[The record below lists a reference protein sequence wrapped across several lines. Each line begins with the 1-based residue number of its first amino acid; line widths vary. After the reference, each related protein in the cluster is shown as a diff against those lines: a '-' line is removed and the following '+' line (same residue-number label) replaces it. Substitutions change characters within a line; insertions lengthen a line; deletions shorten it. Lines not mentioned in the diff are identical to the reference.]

1 MQTPMMKGK
10 IFVMGTASGALD
22 PLTDEAVRVLRS
34 AEVVLHDDLVSPKVL
49 ELIPASAQVRN
60 VHKLSTQA
68 HMRFEKIHSLLVSA
82 ARQGH
87 QVVRVRVIGPVSS
100 ARADEEVEALAQA
113 GVDYEVLP
121 LTDSTVVSAAGAAK
135 R

>member
-1 MQTPMMKGK
+1 MQTTIMKGK
-10 IFVMGTASGALD
+10 VYVMGTASGDRDLLND
-22 PLTDEAVRVLRS
+22 QAVQVLRS

-68 HMRFEKIHSLLVSA
+68 PMRQEKIHSLLVSA

-87 QVVRVRVIGPVSS
+87 QVVRVRAIGPVSS
-100 ARADEEVEALAQA
+100 ARADEEIEALAQA
-113 GVDYEVLP
+113 GVDYEVIPLP
-121 LTDSTVVSAAGAAK
+121 ASVVLGAA
-135 R
+135 RR

>member
-1 MQTPMMKGK
+1 MQAPIMKGK
-10 IFVMGTASGALD
+10 IFVMGTASGDLD
-22 PLTDEAVRVLRS
+22 LLTEEAVRVLRS

-68 HMRFEKIHSLLVSA
+68 HMRLEKIQSLLVSA

-121 LTDSTVVSAAGAAK
+121 LTDSTVVNAAGAAK